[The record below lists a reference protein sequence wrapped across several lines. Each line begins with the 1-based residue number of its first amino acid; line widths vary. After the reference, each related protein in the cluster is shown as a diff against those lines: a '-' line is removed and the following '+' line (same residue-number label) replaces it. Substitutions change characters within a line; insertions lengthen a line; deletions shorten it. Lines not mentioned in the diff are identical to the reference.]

1 MKDVVIEEFVK
12 LKPKVY
18 SFLIDDSSEYKKA
31 KGVIKMLLQQQV
43 IMNIKML
50 CWIISIWDIL

>member
-31 KGVIKMLLQQQV
+31 KGVIKMLLQQ
-43 IMNIKML
+43 
-50 CWIISIWDIL
+50 